1 MDADQFAESLAGLL
15 PTGHAW
21 PRDPGSV
28 LMAVIRSEA
37 AELAQHTAD
46 VHAAVRQWQPH
57 TTVARLAEWEA
68 SCGLPDTCMGPN
80 QTEAQRRQV
89 LLRVLRG
96 PELPESDSSAAAPA
110 VIQTAAAELGF
121 DVDVHY
127 NTPLRVGLARAGSRL
142 GALNGVLHVVVNAA
156 SSPLRAGLA
165 RVGDRLVNRT
175 LPEADLA
182 CHLERLVPARFSINI
197 VYD

>member
-1 MDADQFAESLAGLL
+1 MCVQAMPGRGPAPKRERSRPNDTARREAEFTRVADDGQ
-15 PTGHAW
+15 
-21 PRDPGSV
+21 
-28 LMAVIRSEA
+28 
-37 AELAQHTAD
+37 
-46 VHAAVRQWQPH
+46 
-57 TTVARLAEWEA
+57 
-68 SCGLPDTCMGPN
+68 
-80 QTEAQRRQV
+80 
-89 LLRVLRG
+89 LRG